1 MLSKCGDWR
10 ETCAAVADVHIFT
23 LILHEKWL
31 EAVMRRTAQNKY
43 VGKILQLETR
53 IVIKSTACYTRR
65 QLSVV
70 RAGMKQGLKSR
81 RESSSR
87 LSGI

>member
-1 MLSKCGDWR
+1 M

-31 EAVMRRTAQNKY
+31 EAVLRRTAQNKC
-43 VGKILQLETR
+43 VGKILPLETG
-53 IVIKSTACYTRR
+53 VMIKSTAGQSY
-65 QLSVV
+65 VV
-70 RAGMKQGLKSR
+70 QAGMKQGLKSR
-81 RESSSR
+81 RESSSG

>member
-31 EAVMRRTAQNKY
+31 EAVMRRTAQNKC
-43 VGKILQLETR
+43 VETR
-53 IVIKSTACYTRR
+53 IVIKSTACYPRR